1 MIGLIKKG
9 IGGFYYV
16 ETDKGLIE
24 AKGRGILKKD
34 GITLMVGDNV
44 EISIIDEPEKK
55 GVIEAILPRK
65 IPLSIFTI
73 SINTK
78 RTFYLFATDATPK
91 TAYINKRY
99 PCEKD
104 RHDDTRHDESPPYR
118 NQVR

>member
-24 AKGRGILKKD
+24 AKGRGIFKKD

-55 GVIEAILPRK
+55 GIIEAILPRK
-65 IPLSIFTI
+65 NQFIRRLRMWI
-73 SINTK
+73 SLQSCLHRENPSRI
-78 RTFYLFATDATPK
+78 LL
-91 TAYINKRY
+91 
-99 PCEKD
+99 
-104 RHDDTRHDESPPYR
+104 
-118 NQVR
+118 